1 MKEKSWFSLEAGDK
15 LVVHSLKGKQTV
27 RFRQDPLPCKRYVW
41 KNRPRHYHT
50 IRELRVCSDGEMAAH
65 ARAGRMEELG
75 RLFEVCRVSEKSWK
89 SHRKHQWK

>member
-41 KNRPRHYHT
+41 KDGPRHYHT
-50 IRELRVCSDGEMAAH
+50 FRERRINADREMAAYVRSG
-65 ARAGRMEELG
+65 RAQELEV
-75 RLFEVCRVSEKSWK
+75 LFEVNRVSEKSWK